1 MSAPRVAYVTRGD
14 IRAEFSGALTVA
26 AATLV
31 RFDLL
36 DLPAEDRAREMKLA
50 AIAACDLFD
59 VLSDELVI
67 RCNLEIDKMNQ
78 SIVATAGSVAKGGDA

>member
-1 MSAPRVAYVTRGD
+1 MAPRLKHVTRSD
-14 IRAEFSGALTVA
+14 IRTEFSTGITVA

-59 VLSDELVI
+59 VVSEELAI
-67 RCNLEIDKMNQ
+67 RVNLEIDEANRQ
-78 SIVATAGSVAKGGDA
+78 IEETVGSVSKGGDA